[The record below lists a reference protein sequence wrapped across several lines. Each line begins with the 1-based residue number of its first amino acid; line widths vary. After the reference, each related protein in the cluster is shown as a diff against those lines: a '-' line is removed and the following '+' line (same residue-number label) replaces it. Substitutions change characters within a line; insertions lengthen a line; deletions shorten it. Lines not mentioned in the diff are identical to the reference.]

1 MALCS
6 LCISHIRSLLSFFDP
21 MAYSSVS
28 LLFCLTTALIT
39 SCYGNKLGLD
49 FHHRFSDKVREWTDS
64 RGLPPTWNPE
74 EVPRGTVEYYQ
85 RLLKY
90 DLHRHRDRSLAEG
103 DLYAFAKSGNETFE
117 YIGKYVKLLFS

>member
-1 MALCS
+1 
-6 LCISHIRSLLSFFDP
+6 

-28 LLFCLTTALIT
+28 LLLLLTTALT

-64 RGLPPTWNPE
+64 RGLPTTWNPE
-74 EVPRGTVEYYQ
+74 EVPRGSVEYYQ

-103 DLYAFAKSGNETFE
+103 DLYAFAEGNETLG
-117 YIGKYVKLLFS
+117 YLGKYVN